1 MPSLLL
7 LALLAGRGIKWER
20 RRERGPTTNTRR
32 GGGVRRGRGGKRRED
47 PEATFSGPPP
57 PPPFSSSLL
66 ISEVV
71 FHCPPLSPLHMV
83 ASFSRNELHIANC
96 CAPLLHFQRASRQI
110 ITKIVSTFSFAS
122 FLFFLVMKKR
132 KGSRGAP
139 SCSQPD
145 PSDRSRYISLRN

>member
-7 LALLAGRGIKWER
+7 LALLAGRGIKWEL
-20 RRERGPTTNTRR
+20 
-32 GGGVRRGRGGKRRED
+32 RRGREREGSYHQHPAWRWRAARRARKRRED
-47 PEATFSGPPP
+47 PEATFSGPPPP

-96 CAPLLHFQRASRQI
+96 CAPLLHFQRTSRQI
-110 ITKIVSTFSFAS
+110 LTKIVSTFSFET
-122 FLFFLVMKKR
+122 FLFLVIKKKAGGTFLQSAR
-132 KGSRGAP
+132 FL
-139 SCSQPD
+139 
-145 PSDRSRYISLRN
+145 RSVSLH